1 MRISLISRI
10 FSDRRA
16 SVATFFAVA
25 FVPLMIA
32 GGAAVEYAR
41 LLDARAHLQEAVDSS
56 VLAGVKVATAQRGGV
71 AGAMLTASMAN
82 MKGFTGS
89 ASPIWT
95 NNANG
100 TFTGAVSASYV
111 TSFLG
116 LIGVH
121 NVTVHVTATAGLGQ
135 SATSICLLALDPS
148 ANQSLLVNSNVT
160 INGSACEIDVA
171 STGNPAAIFNSGD
184 TFNVSRICVAGAS
197 VIQNGGPVTGLS
209 TGCSVPADPFASTL
223 PAVTV
228 GSCTVSNQNYSG
240 SNFLSPGV
248 YCGNF
253 NFNGSGTLNLQP
265 GFYVFS
271 NAHWN
276 LNSGWTV
283 TGSGVTFYFAD
294 SNSYIQVN
302 SGVVIN
308 ASVPTSGTYA
318 NILMFEPNGLPRSSY
333 TINGS
338 AGHALSGLI
347 YQPSRNITFNAQSN
361 VTSENLTIV
370 VNQVILDSLTWNIAP
385 AAGFAIQPSGGGST
399 TASAYLSQ

>member
-197 VIQNGGPVTGLS
+197 VIQN
-209 TGCSVPADPFASTL
+209 
-223 PAVTV
+223 
-228 GSCTVSNQNYSG
+228 YSG

-308 ASVPTSGTYA
+308 ASAPTSGTYA